1 MSVTTTAALKTSGG
15 GLLVGPTIGGLKVT
29 MMVQAEVAASIV
41 PQLLDDVKALAP
53 VPAML
58 IEVIGSRFVSLLV
71 SVNGRVDVPF

>member
-1 MSVTTTAALKTSGG
+1 
-15 GLLVGPTIGGLKVT
+15 

>member
-1 MSVTTTAALKTSGG
+1 M
-15 GLLVGPTIGGLKVT
+15 GPTIGGLKVT